1 MKRPLTCRRG
11 ATKNESGMTIVEVL
25 LAGLILVV
33 GMLSLTGLIIMAI
46 ANNGRNK
53 KDSTATM
60 LAQQVVEQ
68 IATQSV
74 NGANVQVSDCAT
86 PTPNTW
92 PIAVASAG
100 GGAPLTANGNIDFT
114 KSPVANY
121 QMNFVVCGTNGRQA
135 TYDVRWNVTSLD
147 SFANLVTVAAR
158 LKGAS
163 GDPNLFAIPVNLRT
177 IVGAGGS

>member
-1 MKRPLTCRRG
+1 
-11 ATKNESGMTIVEVL
+11 MTILEVL
-25 LAGLILVV
+25 LAGLVLIV
-33 GMLSLTGLIIMAI
+33 GMLSLTGLIMMAI

-53 KDSTATM
+53 KDSTGTM
-60 LAQQVVEQ
+60 LAQQIVEQ
-68 IATQSV
+68 IATQSA

-92 PIAVASAG
+92 PIAVAGAG
-100 GGAPLTANGNIDFT
+100 GTGNGAPLTTNGNIDFT
-114 KSPVANY
+114 AAPVVNY

-147 SFANLVTVAAR
+147 SYANLVTVAAR
-158 LKGAS
+158 IKGIQGAS
-163 GDPNLFAIPVNLRT
+163 GDLKFFAIPVNLRT